1 MEKKKKLSIVVSLII
16 SGVVLVCMIVSSI
29 VYFGKQLQ
37 RVTKDDEEL
46 YFDHLYSISEKLI
59 NADRDYYQSMIA
71 ALQYHDVS
79 MAPMDIPPE
88 ILKDLLD
95 QYYADYED
103 NKQQVLDRVN
113 QSNDIAKKENN
124 LYKKTVIDTKT
135 FEELYNEFIA
145 NYNTWDT
152 CYEVATNTG
161 DYTLFIQNFDTA
173 RASLSEM
180 TDITEAWATSEKL
193 VRQKQIQQRILNSIV
208 VFGVITIVILVLC
221 VIILD
226 KMRKSIAYMVKAVNN
241 VAEGDFVTEVEKES
255 AFNEFYTV
263 EGSMEDMRARLQDS
277 LLDVVNCADLVTDKA
292 SNARES
298 IASSEENTGNISI
311 AVDELSKGAMSMAED
326 VQLTATIT
334 GEIGESID
342 KVSGAAESN
351 LEKVTAL
358 YKESIALQKQ
368 LLQIKTADEA
378 TNEKAGQVADS
389 VSKTAEVVEQ
399 ISTAAE
405 GIINIASQTN
415 LLALNAS
422 IEAARAGEA
431 GKGFAVVADNI
442 KNLAE
447 ESNQMAGEI
456 TEMLSTIT
464 SYSNNNRAL
473 TNSIKDAT
481 VSEAAALEDMSV
493 AFDKML
499 QMLNETEEGNKEI
512 ASLVQDMSAGK
523 EKILNSVE
531 SLSSISEEYAAS
543 TEETNASITQ
553 LTANMTDV
561 VNEAEQLD
569 DISKQLKEN
578 VSFFKVN

>member
-16 SGVVLVCMIVSSI
+16 AGVVLVCMIVSSI

-71 ALQYHDVS
+71 AIQYHDVA

-88 ILKDLLD
+88 ILHDLLD

-180 TDITEAWATSEKL
+180 TDITETWATSEKL

-226 KMRKSIAYMVKAVNN
+226 KMRKSVAYMVKAVNN

-405 GIINIASQTN
+405 GIINIASQTH

-553 LTANMTDV
+553 LTANMTNV
-561 VNEAEQLD
+561 VNDAEQLD

>member
-71 ALQYHDVS
+71 AIQYHDVA

-88 ILKDLLD
+88 ILQDLLD

-103 NKQQVLDRVN
+103 NKQRVLDRVN

-135 FEELYNEFIA
+135 FEELYNEFMA

-342 KVSGAAESN
+342 KVSSAAESN

-464 SYSNNNRAL
+464 SYSNNNRTL

-523 EKILNSVE
+523 ERILNSVE

-553 LTANMTDV
+553 LTTNMTDV

>member
-16 SGVVLVCMIVSSI
+16 AGVVLVCMIVSSI

-71 ALQYHDVS
+71 AIQYHDVA
-79 MAPMDIPPE
+79 MAPMDIPPD
-88 ILKDLLD
+88 ILQDLLD

-180 TDITEAWATSEKL
+180 TDITETWATSEKL

-464 SYSNNNRAL
+464 SYSNNNRTL

-523 EKILNSVE
+523 ERILNSVE

>member
-16 SGVVLVCMIVSSI
+16 AGVVLVCMIVSSI

-71 ALQYHDVS
+71 AIQYHDVA
-79 MAPMDIPPE
+79 MAPMDIPPD
-88 ILKDLLD
+88 ILQDLLD

-180 TDITEAWATSEKL
+180 TDITETWATSEKL

-464 SYSNNNRAL
+464 SYSNNNRTL

>member
-16 SGVVLVCMIVSSI
+16 AGVVLVCMIVSSI

-88 ILKDLLD
+88 MLKDLLD

-378 TNEKAGQVADS
+378 TNEKASQVADS

-464 SYSNNNRAL
+464 SYSNNNRTL

>member
-16 SGVVLVCMIVSSI
+16 AGVVLVCMIVSSI

-193 VRQKQIQQRILNSIV
+193 VRQKHIQQRILNSIV

-464 SYSNNNRAL
+464 SYSNNNRTL

>member
-16 SGVVLVCMIVSSI
+16 AGVVLVCMIVSSI

-88 ILKDLLD
+88 LLKDLLD

-180 TDITEAWATSEKL
+180 TDITETWATSEKL

-464 SYSNNNRAL
+464 SYSNNNRTL

>member
-16 SGVVLVCMIVSSI
+16 AGVVLVCMIVSSI

-88 ILKDLLD
+88 MLKDLLD

-152 CYEVATNTG
+152 CYDVATNSG

-193 VRQKQIQQRILNSIV
+193 VRQKHIQQRILNSIV

>member
-16 SGVVLVCMIVSSI
+16 AGVVLVCMIVSSI

-71 ALQYHDVS
+71 AIQYHDVA
-79 MAPMDIPPE
+79 MAPMDIPPD
-88 ILKDLLD
+88 ILQDLLD

-180 TDITEAWATSEKL
+180 TDITETWATSEKL

-208 VFGVITIVILVLC
+208 IFGVITIVILVLC

-464 SYSNNNRAL
+464 SYSNNNRTL

>member
-221 VIILD
+221 VIVLD

-464 SYSNNNRAL
+464 SYSNNNRTL

>member
-16 SGVVLVCMIVSSI
+16 AGVVLVCMIVSSI

-88 ILKDLLD
+88 MLKDLLD

-464 SYSNNNRAL
+464 SYSNNNRTL

>member
-16 SGVVLVCMIVSSI
+16 AVVVLVCMIASSVI
-29 VYFGKQLQ
+29 YFGKQLQ

-46 YFDHLYSISEKLI
+46 YFDHLYSITEKLI
-59 NADRDYYQSMIA
+59 NADRDFYQAMLA

-88 ILKDLLD
+88 VLKDLLD

-103 NKQQVLDRVN
+103 NKSQVLDRIN
-113 QSNDIAKKENN
+113 KSNDIAKQENS
-124 LYKKTVIDTKT
+124 LYRGTVIDTKT
-135 FEELYNEFIA
+135 FEELYNELIA

-152 CYEVATNTG
+152 CYDVATGSG
-161 DYTLFIQNFDTA
+161 DYTVFIQNFDTA

-180 TDITEAWATSEKL
+180 TDITEVWATNEKA
-193 VRQKQIQQRILNSIV
+193 VRQKEIQKRILTSIIFFAAITVAILAACV
-208 VFGVITIVILVLC
+208 VVLE
-221 VIILD
+221 
-226 KMRKSIAYMVKAVNN
+226 KMRKSIKYMVNAVDN
-241 VAEGDFVTEVEKES
+241 VASGDFVTVVDKES

-263 EGSMEDMRARLQDS
+263 EESIEEMRARLQDS

-292 SNARES
+292 GSARES
-298 IASSEENTGNISI
+298 ISCSEENTGNISI

-342 KVSGAAESN
+342 KVSSAAESN
-351 LEKVTAL
+351 LDKVTSL
-358 YKESIALQKQ
+358 YKESIDLQKQ
-368 LLQIKTADEA
+368 LLQIKNADEA

-464 SYSNNNRAL
+464 SYSNHNRSL

-481 VSEAAALEDMSV
+481 VSEAKALEEMSV

-512 ASLVQDMSAGK
+512 AALVKDMSAGK

-553 LTANMTDV
+553 LTANMTEV
-561 VNEAEQLD
+561 VNDAAQLD

>member
-16 SGVVLVCMIVSSI
+16 AGVVLVCMIVSSI

-88 ILKDLLD
+88 MLKDLLD

-113 QSNDIAKKENN
+113 QSNDIAKKENS

-464 SYSNNNRAL
+464 SYSNNNRTL

-512 ASLVQDMSAGK
+512 ASLVQDMSSGK

>member
-16 SGVVLVCMIVSSI
+16 AGVVLVCMIVSSI

-88 ILKDLLD
+88 MLKDLLD

-135 FEELYNEFIA
+135 FEELYNEFMA

-464 SYSNNNRAL
+464 SYSNNNRTL

>member
-16 SGVVLVCMIVSSI
+16 AGVVLVCMIVSSI

-59 NADRDYYQSMIA
+59 NADRDFYQSMIA
-71 ALQYHDVS
+71 AIQYHDVAMS
-79 MAPMDIPPE
+79 PMDIPPE
-88 ILKDLLD
+88 MLQELLD

-113 QSNDIAKKENN
+113 QSNDIAKKESN

-135 FEELYNEFIA
+135 FEELYNEFMA

-180 TDITEAWATSEKL
+180 TDITESWATSEKL

-342 KVSGAAESN
+342 KVQGAAENN

-368 LLQIKTADEA
+368 LLQIKAADEA

-464 SYSNNNRAL
+464 SYSNNNRTL

-512 ASLVQDMSAGK
+512 ASLVEDMSAGK

>member
-16 SGVVLVCMIVSSI
+16 AGVVLVCMIVSSI

-88 ILKDLLD
+88 MLKDLLD

-193 VRQKQIQQRILNSIV
+193 VRQKQIQQRILNSII

-447 ESNQMAGEI
+447 
-456 TEMLSTIT
+456 
-464 SYSNNNRAL
+464 
-473 TNSIKDAT
+473 
-481 VSEAAALEDMSV
+481 
-493 AFDKML
+493 
-499 QMLNETEEGNKEI
+499 
-512 ASLVQDMSAGK
+512 
-523 EKILNSVE
+523 
-531 SLSSISEEYAAS
+531 
-543 TEETNASITQ
+543 
-553 LTANMTDV
+553 
-561 VNEAEQLD
+561 
-569 DISKQLKEN
+569 
-578 VSFFKVN
+578 

>member
-16 SGVVLVCMIVSSI
+16 AGVVLVCMIVSSI

-88 ILKDLLD
+88 MLKDLLD

-152 CYEVATNTG
+152 CYDVATNSG

-193 VRQKQIQQRILNSIV
+193 VRQKHIQQRILNSIV

-389 VSKTAEVVEQ
+389 VSKTADVVEQ

-464 SYSNNNRAL
+464 SYSNNNRTL

>member
-16 SGVVLVCMIVSSI
+16 AGVVLVCMIVSSI

-88 ILKDLLD
+88 LLKDLLD

-135 FEELYNEFIA
+135 FEELYNEFMA

-464 SYSNNNRAL
+464 SYSNNNRTL

>member
-16 SGVVLVCMIVSSI
+16 AGVVLVCMIVSSI

-37 RVTKDDEEL
+37 RVTKEDEEL

-71 ALQYHDVS
+71 AIQYHDVA

-88 ILKDLLD
+88 ILHDLLD

-180 TDITEAWATSEKL
+180 TDITETWATSEKL

-226 KMRKSIAYMVKAVNN
+226 KMRKSVAYMVKAVNN

-405 GIINIASQTN
+405 GIINIASQTH

-553 LTANMTDV
+553 LTANMTNV
-561 VNEAEQLD
+561 VNDAEQLD

>member
-16 SGVVLVCMIVSSI
+16 AGVILVCMIVSSI

-59 NADRDYYQSMIA
+59 NADRDFYQSMIA
-71 ALQYHDVS
+71 AIQYHDVA

-88 ILKDLLD
+88 MLKDLLD

-135 FEELYNEFIA
+135 FEELYNEFMA

-180 TDITEAWATSEKL
+180 TDITETWATSEKL

-208 VFGVITIVILVLC
+208 IFGVITIVILVLC

-263 EGSMEDMRARLQDS
+263 EGSMEDMRAR

-464 SYSNNNRAL
+464 SYSNNNRTL

>member
-16 SGVVLVCMIVSSI
+16 AGVVLVCMIVSSI

-88 ILKDLLD
+88 LLKDLLD

-135 FEELYNEFIA
+135 FEELYNEFMA

-208 VFGVITIVILVLC
+208 IFGVITIVILVLC

-464 SYSNNNRAL
+464 SYSNNNRTL

>member
-16 SGVVLVCMIVSSI
+16 AGVVLVCMIVSSI

-88 ILKDLLD
+88 MLKDLLD

-334 GEIGESID
+334 GEIGESIV

>member
-16 SGVVLVCMIVSSI
+16 AVVVLVCMIASSVI
-29 VYFGKQLQ
+29 YFGKQLQ

-46 YFDHLYSISEKLI
+46 YFDRLYSITEKLI
-59 NADRDYYQSMIA
+59 NADRDFYQAMLA

-88 ILKDLLD
+88 MLKDLLD
-95 QYYADYED
+95 QYYADYAD
-103 NKQQVLDRVN
+103 NKSQVLDRIN
-113 QSNDIAKKENN
+113 QSNDIAKQENS
-124 LYKKTVIDTKT
+124 LYRGTVIDTKT
-135 FEELYNEFIA
+135 FEELYNELIA

-152 CYEVATNTG
+152 CYDVATSSG

-180 TDITEAWATSEKL
+180 NDITEVWAINEKT
-193 VRQKQIQQRILNSIV
+193 VRQKEIQKRILTSIIVFAAITVAILAGCV
-208 VFGVITIVILVLC
+208 VVLG
-221 VIILD
+221 

-263 EGSMEDMRARLQDS
+263 EGSIEDMRARLQDS

-342 KVSGAAESN
+342 KVSSAADSN

-464 SYSNNNRAL
+464 SYSNNNRTL

-523 EKILNSVE
+523 ERILNSVE

>member
-16 SGVVLVCMIVSSI
+16 AGVVLVCMIVSSI

-88 ILKDLLD
+88 MLKDLLD

-193 VRQKQIQQRILNSIV
+193 VRQKQIQQRILNSII

-464 SYSNNNRAL
+464 SYSNNNRTL

>member
-16 SGVVLVCMIVSSI
+16 AGVVLVCMIVSSI

-88 ILKDLLD
+88 MLKDLLD

-152 CYEVATNTG
+152 CYDVATNSG

-193 VRQKQIQQRILNSIV
+193 VRQKHIQQRILTSIV

-389 VSKTAEVVEQ
+389 VSKTADVVEQ

-464 SYSNNNRAL
+464 SYSNNNRTL